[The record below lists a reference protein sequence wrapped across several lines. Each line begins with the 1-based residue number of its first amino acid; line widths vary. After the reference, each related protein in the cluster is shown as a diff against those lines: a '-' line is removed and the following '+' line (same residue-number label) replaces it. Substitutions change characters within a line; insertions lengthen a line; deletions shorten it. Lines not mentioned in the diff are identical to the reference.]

1 MFGRIGSARYQSE
14 HGLCLSVSAHF
25 KDTKKR
31 QIMQYKVD
39 DTAEVWKSVK
49 GFEGLYEVSN
59 LGNIRSLPREV
70 FRKESIRG
78 GRKLKGSVVFQE
90 GRNLKP
96 MVSKEGY
103 LFVSLYDI
111 NHRSAR
117 LLLHRIVAKAFLPNP
132 DNLPCINHKNEIKT
146 DNRAE
151 NLEWCTQ
158 LYNARYS
165 KKKTTKRLREVL
177 CKRVIQLSLTGIKI
191 AEYSSLREAA
201 EKTGIGV
208 GMISRVA
215 QGERTQTHGYIFKKI

>member
-1 MFGRIGSARYQSE
+1 
-14 HGLCLSVSAHF
+14 
-25 KDTKKR
+25 
-31 QIMQYKVD
+31 MQYKVD

-103 LFVSLYDI
+103 LLVGIYDI
-111 NHRSAR
+111 NHKFRR
-117 LLLHRIVAKAFLPNP
+117 CLLHRIVAKAFLPNP
-132 DNLPCINHKNEIKT
+132 HNLPCINHKNEKKT
-146 DNRAE
+146 DNREE

-165 KKKTTKRLREVL
+165 KEKTIKRLREVL
-177 CKRVIQLSLTGIKI
+177 CKRIVQLSLNGVKI
-191 AEYSSLREAA
+191 AEYSSITEASN
-201 EKTGIGV
+201 KTGIGIN
-208 GMISRVA
+208 MISRVV
-215 QGERTQTHGYIFKKI
+215 QGERTKTHGYIFKKK

>member
-1 MFGRIGSARYQSE
+1 
-14 HGLCLSVSAHF
+14 
-25 KDTKKR
+25 
-31 QIMQYKVD
+31 MQYKVD
-39 DTAEVWKSVK
+39 DTAEVWKSIK

-78 GRKLKGSVVFQE
+78 GRKLKGSVVFKE

-96 MVSKEGY
+96 MVIKEGY
-103 LFVSLYDI
+103 LVADLYDI
-111 NHRSAR
+111 NHKFTRF
-117 LLLHRIVAKAFLPNP
+117 LLHRIVAKAFLPNP
-132 DNLPCINHKNEIKT
+132 DNLPYINHKNEIKT

-191 AEYSSLREAA
+191 AEYSSLTEAA
-201 EKTGIGV
+201 
-208 GMISRVA
+208 
-215 QGERTQTHGYIFKKI
+215 

>member
-1 MFGRIGSARYQSE
+1 
-14 HGLCLSVSAHF
+14 
-25 KDTKKR
+25 
-31 QIMQYKVD
+31 MQYKVD

-96 MVSKEGY
+96 TVSKEGY
-103 LFVSLYDI
+103 LFAGLYDI
-111 NHRSAR
+111 NHKFAR

-146 DNRAE
+146 DNRVE
-151 NLEWCTQ
+151 NLE
-158 LYNARYS
+158 
-165 KKKTTKRLREVL
+165 
-177 CKRVIQLSLTGIKI
+177 
-191 AEYSSLREAA
+191 
-201 EKTGIGV
+201 
-208 GMISRVA
+208 
-215 QGERTQTHGYIFKKI
+215 

>member
-1 MFGRIGSARYQSE
+1 MQSE
-14 HGLCLSVSAHF
+14 
-25 KDTKKR
+25 
-31 QIMQYKVD
+31 VD

-96 MVSKEGY
+96 TVSKEGY
-103 LFVSLYDI
+103 LFAGLYDI
-111 NHRSAR
+111 NHKFAR

-132 DNLPCINHKNEIKT
+132 NNLPCINHKNEIKT

-165 KKKTTKRLREVL
+165 L

-191 AEYSSLREAA
+191 AEYSSLTEAA

-208 GMISRVA
+208 SMISRVA
-215 QGERTQTHGYIFKKI
+215 QGKRTQTHGYIFKKI